1 MLSDNDSI
9 AICFNKKINKKYF
22 ELLHS
27 QMSS

>member
-9 AICFNKKINKKYF
+9 AICFNKKKKKYF